1 MKKKKRNKPAY
12 RTSVG
17 SSTEVYLYVQTGI
30 QEQILG
36 MLGMKTMPE
45 NLDEI
50 ANLLQRKK
58 ELLYSSSRNSVAWNP
73 SANTEGRG
81 ENRQY
86 AAS

>member
-1 MKKKKRNKPAY
+1 MKKKKSNKPAY

-17 SSTEVYLYVQTGI
+17 SSTDVYLYVQTGI

-50 ANLLQRKK
+50 ANLLKRKK
-58 ELLYSSSRNSVAWNP
+58 ELLYSYSCNSVA
-73 SANTEGRG
+73 
-81 ENRQY
+81 
-86 AAS
+86 